1 MGFFSDDIVKDILL
15 RVIEAA
21 QRGEGGFSDAQAQQ
35 IEQQVRRDWGGT
47 EPYIA
52 HGREERILQRNEKIN
67 ALYWNEGQRDIRQL
81 ASRFRLTPR
90 QIRNILFK

>member
-52 HGREERILQRNEKIN
+52 HGREERIAERNEKI
-67 ALYWNEGQRDIRQL
+67 LRLWDEGQRDMRML
-81 ASRFRLTPR
+81 AQRFGLSTKQVRR
-90 QIRNILFK
+90 IVDK